1 MNSETNNYYTKVPEI
16 SIIIPV
22 YNSEKYLEKCI
33 KSLLDQT
40 FTNCEFIFVNDGSTD
55 RSQII
60 LEDFKKKDNRIVLIN
75 QKNQGVSTARN
86 TGISIA
92 KGKYIGFV
100 DADDYVAVDFF
111 NQLLES
117 AIQTNSQI
125 VISGFNTVINDKFIV
140 NQPIF
145 EIHKQFKS
153 NDIKQYILPFF
164 IEQDLMNTVWNK
176 LYDSKLIRNNNV
188 IFPVGITN
196 GEDGLFNIQAFF
208 KSESAYFI
216 DYNGYFYREVKNSAT
231 RNLIKNDY
239 FKIALYMYNLDYE
252 EQFGIAFQDIDL
264 DKLKSKRLLNS
275 VFSLLHIYLNPKNGL
290 SFTKRYHY
298 AKKMVTHPVVEKII
312 TTYWDVFYLDKPKYY
327 KYLLQ
332 CIKLKSVFGL
342 LAGIIYSNFKNKKR

>member
-22 YNSEKYLEKCI
+22 YNTEKYLEKCV

-125 VISGFNTVINDKFIV
+125 VISGFNTVINGKFIV
-140 NQPIF
+140 SQPIF
-145 EIHKQFKS
+145 ETHKQFQS
-153 NDIKQYILPFF
+153 NDIKQNILPFF

-188 IFPVGITN
+188 LFPVGITN

-208 KSESAYFI
+208 KSESAYFV
-216 DYNGYFYREVKNSAT
+216 DYNGYFYREVENSAS
-231 RNLIKNDY
+231 RDSKKDY
-239 FKIALYMYNLDYE
+239 FSIALEKFNIDYKKQFNIEIE
-252 EQFGIAFQDIDL
+252 EETAE
-264 DKLKSKRLLNS
+264 KLKSIRLINS
-275 VFSLLHIYLNPKNGL
+275 VISLLHIYLKPNSEG
-290 SFTKRYHY
+290 SFILK
-298 AKKMVTHPVVEKII
+298 
-312 TTYWDVFYLDKPKYY
+312 Y
-327 KYLLQ
+327 KYVNAMIMNYKVQLAVTKYWLNLYEKKSKYEQ
-332 CIKLKSVFGL
+332 FILYSIKFKSMPLVL
-342 LAGIIYSNFKNKKR
+342 LAVSYSNFRHR